1 MTSLAVYWD
10 TNPAKPELET
20 GDRLAAA
27 AHLAHAGVPF
37 ERWDTSADLPAGADE
52 AAVTAAYAGSIER
65 LKLHRAFQS
74 ADVVRVTP
82 DAPDLD
88 ALHARFMTEHTH
100 TEDEAR
106 FFVAGSGTFY
116 LHLGR
121 KVYRVGCERGDLISI
136 PAGIRHWFDMGERP
150 SFTAI
155 RFFTRPDG
163 WVAAYTGDGIAARF
177 PRVAA

>member
-10 TNPAKPELET
+10 TDPATPEVQTSDQLVV
-20 GDRLAAA
+20 A
-27 AHLAHAGVPF
+27 AHLAHAGVLF
-37 ERWDTSADLPAGADE
+37 ERWDTSTDLLADADE
-52 AAVTAAYAGSIER
+52 AAVTAAYAQVIER

-74 ADVVRVTP
+74 TDVVRVTP
-82 DAPDLD
+82 NTPGLE
-88 ALHARFMTEHTH
+88 ALHAKFLAEHTH

-106 FFVAGSGTFY
+106 FFVAGSGTFF

-136 PAGIRHWFDMGERP
+136 PAGTRHWFDMGETP

-163 WVAAYTGDGIAARF
+163 WVAQYTGDVIAGRF
-177 PRVAA
+177 PLRAA